1 MKSRILFGNLYKAE
15 EFAELYVQEKLLAIY
30 LMTNESIG
38 LVPAYKLN
46 KREIS
51 FWLGLD
57 QNKIDTLVKKL
68 ERIGVYEMDGYVILC
83 NSYSNYIYHMG
94 IDNKNKKAM
103 EKEFALLPTNIQK
116 KLWEFGFDIE
126 GEFKIPYGYL
136 NGTSKVLINK
146 KQETINNKSEIRTH
160 KQETINGKE
169 DMSKELEEAR
179 KALAD
184 KLHWKN

>member
-15 EFAELYVQEKLLAIY
+15 EFAELSVQEKLLAIY

-146 KQETINNKSEIRTH
+146 KQELINNKSTEEVDLPDWL
-160 KQETINGKE
+160 KGGEKKEGETK
-169 DMSKELEEAR
+169 
-179 KALAD
+179 
-184 KLHWKN
+184 